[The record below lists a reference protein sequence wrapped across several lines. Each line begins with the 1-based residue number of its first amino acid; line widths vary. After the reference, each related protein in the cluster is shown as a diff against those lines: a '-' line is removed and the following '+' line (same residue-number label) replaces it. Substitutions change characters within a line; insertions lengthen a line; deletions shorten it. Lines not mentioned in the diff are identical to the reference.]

1 MKAIEFWTVGIFN
14 LSLAINNYLR
24 DTKVRNRLCHDD
36 LVEKAVLK
44 PLDLGETYGVP
55 LDRRVLFRRVTF
67 TKTYHKVL
75 IELSRKKK

>member
-1 MKAIEFWTVGIFN
+1 VEIFN
-14 LSLAINNYLR
+14 LYQATSNFLR
-24 DTKVRNRLCHDD
+24 DTKVRKILDLKC

>member
-1 MKAIEFWTVGIFN
+1 MAEIFSHS
-14 LSLAINNYLR
+14 SLQISNTPKG
-24 DTKVRNRLCHDD
+24 TKVRIRDFSIYTITV
-36 LVEKAVLK
+36 VEKAVLK

>member
-1 MKAIEFWTVGIFN
+1 MVIYLFQE
-14 LSLAINNYLR
+14 INNIHR
-24 DTKVRNRLCHDD
+24 DIKVRKNNFELYIL

-44 PLDLGETYGVP
+44 PLDLGEAYGVP

>member
-1 MKAIEFWTVGIFN
+1 VEISS
-14 LSLAINNYLR
+14 LSQAINNFPR
-24 DTKVRNRLCHDD
+24 DTKVRKSFVPLFC

-67 TKTYHKVL
+67 TKSYHKVL
-75 IELSRKKK
+75 IELSKKKK

>member
-1 MKAIEFWTVGIFN
+1 VGIFN
-14 LSLAINNYLR
+14 LSLATNNYLR

>member
-1 MKAIEFWTVGIFN
+1 MEIFN
-14 LSLAINNYLR
+14 LYQATSNFLR
-24 DTKVRNRLCHDD
+24 DTKVRKILDLKS